1 MIPCILKKTNVIV
14 VNDDKTQIR
23 VLSGLLQKEGI
34 NVQAFYSAADALT
47 VMNQNPPPDLIITD
61 LYMPDIDGWRF
72 CRLLRSPEYQKFNQ
86 TPILIISAT
95 FSGNDI
101 ADISADLGANG
112 FLPAPVDG
120 KQFLGQV
127 QTLLNGQMP
136 RMYLHVLIVEDSL
149 TLSGFLSKAFQSHG
163 YVVKTAQS
171 CTDAFNL
178 FKKTAFDVAIIDYH
192 LPDGQ
197 GDGLLHT
204 FRSQRSECDC
214 IMMTTDPDPG
224 LALSW
229 MKQGAAAY
237 LHKPFKPEYLIELC
251 VKARRERSLLRVEAL
266 LDVRTRELR
275 QSEERFHSIVRN
287 AFDMIALL
295 DTNGRYLYCNSAY
308 THILGYSPEELAGR
322 SCFEI
327 VHPEDREP
335 AQQFFQKNTT
345 ANIPSAKT
353 QLRLLHREGRCLHV
367 DHQARFITDSS
378 NTPLILLNARDVTG
392 QKQAEN
398 LLKQKSN
405 ERRLLLDTIP
415 TQIWY
420 LTDIETYGA
429 VNRAHADFLERSPKA
444 IAYKKLDQIFS
455 ADVASVCRG
464 SNTRVFKTGLPA
476 ITEEWFTNSSGER
489 HLIHI
494 TKTPKLDDQGRVE
507 FVVCAGNDITELR
520 SLERQFRGIFE
531 KAPIGIEIYDAD
543 GKLQAA
549 NPKCIDLLGIVDEKE
564 IAGLCLFDDPNVTD
578 DVKSKLQH
586 GETVYY
592 EVPFDFEKVRSA
604 GLYRTTRSGIIHLAI
619 LITLLKPNDSLD
631 LSGYLVII
639 QDITQKKQYE
649 TECLLY
655 EHRLQ
660 QLQKAESLSRMAGAV
675 AHNFNNMLQAVIG
688 NLEIAME
695 ELPQGSKHLTEAL
708 IAAQKAAGV
717 SSMMLAYRGQL
728 PGKLALLDLSDVCR
742 QSLPLLQA
750 SAPTGVVIETD
761 IPASGPMIRA
771 SAGQIHQTLTNLLA
785 NACEAAG
792 KNPNTVTI
800 TVKTVSKDQIPAT
813 RRFPVDWIP
822 MDIDH
827 ACLEVTDTGSG
838 IAEKD
843 MEKVFDP
850 FYSTRFYG
858 RGMGLS
864 VVLGIV
870 SVHSGGLVVES
881 EPGRGSVFRIFL
893 PVSTETIPLHPVK
906 RIHGPAFEVSGTVLL
921 IEDEEPVRNLAA
933 IMLARLGFTVLEATN
948 GIEALELFQQHQSK
962 IRCVFSDL
970 TMPDLDGWQVLS
982 AVRKL
987 SPDIPVIL
995 SSGYDEAKVMSDE
1008 HSELPDAFL
1017 GKPYRFQELRDAVYQ
1032 ALLNR

>member
-1 MIPCILKKTNVIV
+1 
-14 VNDDKTQIR
+14 
-23 VLSGLLQKEGI
+23 LQVPEG
-34 NVQAFYSAADALT
+34 VRAAL
-47 VMNQNPPPDLIITD
+47 
-61 LYMPDIDGWRF
+61 
-72 CRLLRSPEYQKFNQ
+72 
-86 TPILIISAT
+86 
-95 FSGNDI
+95 
-101 ADISADLGANG
+101 
-112 FLPAPVDG
+112 
-120 KQFLGQV
+120 
-127 QTLLNGQMP
+127 
-136 RMYLHVLIVEDSL
+136 
-149 TLSGFLSKAFQSHG
+149 
-163 YVVKTAQS
+163 
-171 CTDAFNL
+171 
-178 FKKTAFDVAIIDYH
+178 
-192 LPDGQ
+192 
-197 GDGLLHT
+197 
-204 FRSQRSECDC
+204 
-214 IMMTTDPDPG
+214 
-224 LALSW
+224 
-229 MKQGAAAY
+229 
-237 LHKPFKPEYLIELC
+237 
-251 VKARRERSLLRVEAL
+251 
-266 LDVRTRELR
+266 
-275 QSEERFHSIVRN
+275 
-287 AFDMIALL
+287 
-295 DTNGRYLYCNSAY
+295 
-308 THILGYSPEELAGR
+308 
-322 SCFEI
+322 
-327 VHPEDREP
+327 
-335 AQQFFQKNTT
+335 
-345 ANIPSAKT
+345 
-353 QLRLLHREGRCLHV
+353 
-367 DHQARFITDSS
+367 
-378 NTPLILLNARDVTG
+378 
-392 QKQAEN
+392 
-398 LLKQKSN
+398 
-405 ERRLLLDTIP
+405 
-415 TQIWY
+415 
-420 LTDIETYGA
+420 
-429 VNRAHADFLERSPKA
+429 
-444 IAYKKLDQIFS
+444 
-455 ADVASVCRG
+455 
-464 SNTRVFKTGLPA
+464 
-476 ITEEWFTNSSGER
+476 
-489 HLIHI
+489 
-494 TKTPKLDDQGRVE
+494 
-507 FVVCAGNDITELR
+507 
-520 SLERQFRGIFE
+520 
-531 KAPIGIEIYDAD
+531 
-543 GKLQAA
+543 
-549 NPKCIDLLGIVDEKE
+549 
-564 IAGLCLFDDPNVTD
+564 
-578 DVKSKLQH
+578 
-586 GETVYY
+586 
-592 EVPFDFEKVRSA
+592 
-604 GLYRTTRSGIIHLAI
+604 
-619 LITLLKPNDSLD
+619 
-631 LSGYLVII
+631 
-639 QDITQKKQYE
+639 
-649 TECLLY
+649 
-655 EHRLQ
+655 
-660 QLQKAESLSRMAGAV
+660 
-675 AHNFNNMLQAVIG
+675 
-688 NLEIAME
+688 
-695 ELPQGSKHLTEAL
+695 
-708 IAAQKAAGV
+708 
-717 SSMMLAYRGQL
+717 QL